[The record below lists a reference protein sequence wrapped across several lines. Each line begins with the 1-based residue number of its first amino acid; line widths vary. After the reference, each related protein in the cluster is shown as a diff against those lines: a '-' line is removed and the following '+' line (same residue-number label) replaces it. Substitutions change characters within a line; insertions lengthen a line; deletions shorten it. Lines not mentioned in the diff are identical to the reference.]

1 MSKEAMKLALEAL
14 EKSIDVPC
22 YGGHPIQEAAAVA
35 LREALAEPDFWEGYV
50 PEPTMYLESG
60 GLGYGPAPE
69 RKLIIGYVNKSEQ
82 PVKPATEQSS
92 AVQPAQQDSTCSNAL
107 RAQGKAYPRTCNK
120 CGLGPCIADR
130 VQPAQQELL
139 TDIYRS
145 FEQWKSGNVLEHG
158 VPRTEHYSEAQ
169 LDLVEMGWNYGY
181 DAGRAVEQALDKKA
195 ENARELG
202 LDYEPEQ
209 EPVAIEHCIWAR
221 NGNTP
226 CPHTSPPQRTWVGL
240 TDEEIDDIYQG
251 VGKNDLMLVREVEA
265 KLRSKNEDRN

>member
-1 MSKEAMKLALEAL
+1 MTKIMINETLKLALEAL
-14 EKSIDVPC
+14 EAMQS
-22 YGGHPIQEAAAVA
+22 YAAAERKGLRICDEAITA
-35 LREALAEPDFWEGYV
+35 LREALAE
-50 PEPTMYLESG
+50 
-60 GLGYGPAPE
+60 
-69 RKLIIGYVNKSEQ
+69 
-82 PVKPATEQSS
+82 
-92 AVQPAQQDSTCSNAL
+92 
-107 RAQGKAYPRTCNK
+107 
-120 CGLGPCIADR
+120 
-130 VQPAQQELL
+130 QPAQQELKI
-139 TDIYRS
+139 DMYRS

-240 TDEEIDDIYQG
+240 TDEEKRQIFEREDYQG
-251 VGKNDLMLVREVEA
+251 WLDYINAIEA
-265 KLRSKNEDRN
+265 KLRSKNT